1 MKTKLES
8 LLRLV
13 FKSMN
18 ADTVFNRI
26 KSIVKGSICPV
37 KKDSGVLVFSLFRL
51 FFVATIVALCAFLIA
66 NMVGGFGQLMSI
78 LSQDDPDTIMKLL
91 PAGAQVVILVAYIVV
106 SLVSVLIEVAF
117 AYAMHFFKKGQELS
131 FSSGLVRVKE
141 KFFQV
146 FLWTFIIL
154 ALTTIIDSIGK
165 INPVFS
171 LFGSLLSFGFGLALY
186 FLSPVLALEEGGSL
200 NMEFKKSAE
209 SFAFVWKE
217 VVLVWI
223 AFVIVLGV
231 TFIIAFALIA
241 ILSSAI
247 LFLLKGISVYYITY
261 VAVAIVVSVL
271 VLSFVIV
278 DFVSMSF
285 RLSLYEFAREK
296 MVGVEGTAELN

>member
-1 MKTKLES
+1 
-8 LLRLV
+8 LV
-13 FKSMN
+13 
-18 ADTVFNRI
+18 
-26 KSIVKGSICPV
+26 
-37 KKDSGVLVFSLFRL
+37 
-51 FFVATIVALCAFLIA
+51 
-66 NMVGGFGQLMSI
+66 
-78 LSQDDPDTIMKLL
+78 
-91 PAGAQVVILVAYIVV
+91 
-106 SLVSVLIEVAF
+106 EVAF